1 METILFYGY
10 MGCFGIAF
18 LIFLYILYR
27 NAMAFLA
34 NREGVE
40 LKVLFSILLIP
51 LIIGILLWL
60 SHYLIYKE
68 QIPIPQFL
76 LGLALFFILDT
87 LMDIKKE
94 LKLIREHLSKKD

>member
-1 METILFYGY
+1 MERILFYGY
-10 MGCFGIAF
+10 MGFFVIAF

-51 LIIGILLWL
+51 LIIGIFLWL

-76 LGLALFFILDT
+76 LGLALLSILNT
-87 LMDIKKE
+87 LIGIEKE
-94 LKLIREHLSKKD
+94 LKLIREHLSKKG

>member
-10 MGCFGIAF
+10 MGFFVIAF
-18 LIFLYILYR
+18 IIFLFILYL
-27 NAMAFLA
+27 NAKAFLL
-34 NREGVE
+34 NREEADLRVW
-40 LKVLFSILLIP
+40 FSILLIP

-76 LGLALFFILDT
+76 LGLALLSILNT
-87 LMDIKKE
+87 LIDIKKE
-94 LKLIREHLSKKD
+94 LKLIREQLSERG

>member
-51 LIIGILLWL
+51 LIIGIFLWL